1 MNALDLIRLAL
12 RDAQVN
18 GVGQTP
24 SDEENNDTFL
34 HLNAMLAQWSRKRWL
49 VFHLTDVSRI
59 ATGAT
64 SYSLM
69 AGGDFDTP
77 RTDRIESAFVRW
89 ITSTPS
95 VDTPI
100 TIINARE
107 DWNRI
112 TMKTLAAGGPPT
124 SVFYDS
130 GFPSGTLYFWPIP
143 AAGLYEL
150 HVSIK
155 AELSQIASLT
165 DELVLPGEYLD
176 ALLYNLAKRA
186 RVMFGEGPD
195 QDLNE
200 LAKGALNT
208 LRQADAQIPALRMPA
223 ALMTSRGRFSVYTG
237 GEP

>member
-49 VFHLTDVSRI
+49 VFHLADVSRV
-59 ATGAT
+59 ATGAA

-69 AGGDFDTP
+69 TGGDFDTP

-89 ITSTPS
+89 ITSNPPI
-95 VDTPI
+95 DTPLA
-100 TIINARE
+100 IIDARE

-124 SVFYDS
+124 AVFYDS
-130 GFPSGTLYFWPIP
+130 GFPAGTLNFWPIP

-150 HVSIK
+150 HVSVK
-155 AELSQIASLT
+155 AELSQISSMT

-176 ALLYNLAKRA
+176 AVLYNLAKRA
-186 RVMFGEGPD
+186 RVMFGEAPD
-195 QDLNE
+195 QGLDS

-208 LRQADAQIPALRMPA
+208 LRQANAQIPLLQMPVA
-223 ALMTSRGRFSVYTG
+223 VVASRGRFSVYTG
-237 GEP
+237 TAR